1 MITLNHLFSL
11 NQLTPIHPAAG
22 KTGMNRLVTGVNVT
36 ESDHL
41 AEFFKENELLV
52 TTGIYMEGD
61 EESLLTMV
69 ETAFQRKAS
78 GIVINVGPYIPKIPE
93 EVLQFADEHQF
104 PVFEMPWEYRIA
116 DFVKETVQFL
126 ALEQKIHI
134 KNNDILSE
142 LLFHRKPDLE
152 SIARELAQEGIPAE
166 SVLGVIVCEFHPL
179 QSIQPALVHVIE
191 SELSKRHNLLLSTT
205 GQNQLIYMVERSDVR
220 RSRGS
225 LAKIVED
232 INANYQGQAKLYIAM
247 GNYYSN
253 IADLPKSYQEA
264 SKVMQLARRHPEHL
278 ICEYKDLG
286 AYRLI
291 MEVHDR
297 NVLET
302 FYHETLG
309 MLYRYDRL
317 HDTDLVRFLKVFL
330 EEDGR
335 TASIARKE
343 FIHRNT
349 VLYKTKKI
357 EQILGIDLSSSFTK
371 TNVLLA
377 FMIEN
382 LMEYD
387 H

>member
-52 TTGIYMEGD
+52 TTGIYMMGN
-61 EESLLTMV
+61 EESLIAMV

-78 GIVINVGPYIPKIPE
+78 GIVINVGPYIPKIPDK
-93 EVLQFADEHQF
+93 VLQFADDHQF

-116 DFVKETVQFL
+116 DFVKETIQFL
-126 ALEQKIHI
+126 AAEQKVQI
-134 KNNDILSE
+134 KNNDFLSE

-152 SIARELAQEGIPAE
+152 RIARELAQEGIPDE
-166 SVLGVIVCEFHPL
+166 QVLGIIVCELHPL
-179 QSIQPALVHVIE
+179 RSIPPALVHVIE
-191 SELSKRHNLLLSTT
+191 SELSKRYNLLLSTT
-205 GQNQLIYMVERSDVR
+205 EENQLIFMVDRSDVR
-220 RSRGS
+220 RSQGS
-225 LAKIVED
+225 LAKIVKD
-232 INANYQGQAKLYIAM
+232 INASYQRQAKLNIAM
-247 GNYYSN
+247 GNYYSS
-253 IADLPKSYQEA
+253 IADLPKSFQEA
-264 SKVMQLARRHPEHL
+264 VKVIHLARRHPEHL

-286 AYRLI
+286 AYKLI
-291 MEVHDR
+291 MEIGDQ

-302 FYHETLG
+302 FYHDTLG

-371 TNVLLA
+371 TSVLLA

-382 LMEYD
+382 MMEYG